1 MKKFIMMLVCMFA
14 VHTMVMADNDRPIQV
29 NQLPVK
35 AQTFIKTYFKNHK
48 VALAKMESGVF
59 YKSYDVVFTNGEK
72 VEFDKAGEWKEVRCR
87 QSEVPA
93 QVVPEAIRNYV
104 KTNYPD
110 ARILE
115 IEFDHNE
122 YEIKLSNRWEITF
135 DSQMRVIDIDDLQC
149 LPSKHEGLKYKST
162 KTVVRVNS
170 EQLFLFKSPIYISR
184 QIISSFESK

>member
-29 NQLPVK
+29 NQLPAK

-93 QVVPEAIRNYV
+93 QVVPEA
-104 KTNYPD
+104 
-110 ARILE
+110 RILE

-135 DSQMRVIDIDDLQC
+135 DSQMRVIDIDD
-149 LPSKHEGLKYKST
+149 
-162 KTVVRVNS
+162 
-170 EQLFLFKSPIYISR
+170 
-184 QIISSFESK
+184 

>member
-29 NQLPVK
+29 NQLPAK

-72 VEFDKAGEWKEVRCR
+72 VEFD
-87 QSEVPA
+87 
-93 QVVPEAIRNYV
+93 
-104 KTNYPD
+104 
-110 ARILE
+110 
-115 IEFDHNE
+115 HNE

-135 DSQMRVIDIDDLQC
+135 DSQMRVIDIDD
-149 LPSKHEGLKYKST
+149 
-162 KTVVRVNS
+162 
-170 EQLFLFKSPIYISR
+170 
-184 QIISSFESK
+184 

>member
-29 NQLPVK
+29 NQLPAK

-122 YEIKLSNRWEITF
+122 YEITLSNRWEITF
-135 DSQMRVIDIDDLQC
+135 DSQMRVIDIDD
-149 LPSKHEGLKYKST
+149 
-162 KTVVRVNS
+162 
-170 EQLFLFKSPIYISR
+170 
-184 QIISSFESK
+184 